1 VQQKAAMDLHPPI
14 PVTAP
19 ATRLPMRFHLPEG
32 WPEPSIDWLA
42 ANQGWDPPAG
52 WTPLP
57 GVDPAPS
64 GWTWWSRDEIG
75 WKAMTSGALRGYRIG
90 IAVSVA
96 VLVVGVALTV
106 ITRTKHPDVGFVF
119 WGALIFAPL
128 NLMFNLGRLRC
139 AVKGFVPFIR
149 NRAADVRQTLDTVT
163 YREHVELFGQGAVAF
178 DRFLAQRGA
187 ESWSFTGRWA
197 ADQSH
202 VGVTDQFRLPLPL
215 LRPRRGWQV
224 TLVLAAVAGIAL
236 ASIAVNALSTAQLGS
251 GAGSAALTSAAGP
264 GGSTALGLIGA
275 SSDGPAPSP
284 AANTGPLVVARILDP
299 RTPSAATCPGP
310 GDCFV
315 VRVDSLPS
323 CTSATLV
330 VEFFPSN
337 RAPVAVRHET
347 VTVPMTGATYTDVA
361 IDEPAPGD
369 VSASVAESS
378 CGRG

>member
-1 VQQKAAMDLHPPI
+1 MDLHPPI
-14 PVTAP
+14 PLTTA

-32 WPEPSIDWLA
+32 WPAPSIDWLA
-42 ANQGWDPPAG
+42 ANQGWDPPEG

-75 WKAMTSGALRGYRIG
+75 WKAMTGHAVRGYRIG
-90 IAVSVA
+90 ITVSVV
-96 VLVVGVALTV
+96 VLVLGVALTV
-106 ITRTKHPDVGFVF
+106 ITRTKHPDAGFVF

-128 NLMFNLGRLRC
+128 NLMFNLGRRRC
-139 AVKGFVPFIR
+139 TVKGFVPFIR
-149 NRAADVRQTLDTVT
+149 NRAADVRQALDTAT

-202 VGVTDQFRLPLPL
+202 PGVTEQFRLPLPL
-215 LRPRRGWQV
+215 LRPRRGWQITV
-224 TLVLAAVAGIAL
+224 VLAAVAGIAL
-236 ASIAVNALSTAQLGS
+236 ASIAVNALSTGRLGS
-251 GAGSAALTSAAGP
+251 GAGSAALTTASGT
-264 GGSTALGLIGA
+264 GGSTALGRTSALA
-275 SSDGPAPSP
+275 DGPAPSP
-284 AANTGPLVVARILDP
+284 AQHIGPRVAARMLDP
-299 RTPSAATCPGP
+299 RTPSAATCAGP

-315 VRVDSLPS
+315 VRVNTVVS
-323 CTSATLV
+323 CSTAKLV

-337 RAPVAVRHET
+337 RASKADRHET
-347 VTVPMTGATYTDVA
+347 VTLPMTGAKYTDVA
-361 IDEPAPGD
+361 IDEPVPAD
-369 VSASVAESS
+369 VSASVAQSS